1 MISAGFTPQMNPQ
14 HIPGMGA
21 EVCGAGLLT
30 AAYHNSSGHI
40 LAGSGS
46 RYTDAADAQN
56 ESLLLDGTKN

>member
-1 MISAGFTPQMNPQ
+1 MNPQ

-21 EVCGAGLLT
+21 EVCDAGLLT
-30 AAYHNSSGHI
+30 AAYHNSSDHI